1 MIVTRR
7 LGKIGAAAAGIVA
20 LVLVSGCS
28 SGSDAMSEDDIVDRV
43 ASAQREA
50 PTFTFTWVT
59 PGETDEL
66 TTTGAVRYD
75 DDGEVVAMRLRTTDT
90 NDQVTEEY
98 RLVDGTMYTGT
109 SEGRFTPAETAEAEQ
124 ITSAWDWAA
133 AAEAWGDPVSMS
145 DEGTEEVDGVET
157 TAYEVVFED
166 DESEEVTQ
174 TWWVDDEDR
183 LLRFESGEGDGKSV
197 GALTDYGQDVEISI
211 PSDLIDD

>member
-28 SGSDAMSEDDIVDRV
+28 SGSEAMSEDDIVDRV

-183 LLRFESGEGDGKSV
+183 LLRFESGEGDGSRS
-197 GALTDYGQDVEISI
+197 A
-211 PSDLIDD
+211 PSPTTARTWRSASPAI